1 MNSSFFEKS
10 PMCYE
15 KSDRPELTMM
25 SLAMTRSSNA
35 ATTADGRGRVKTQQS
50 EAATSLGGLR
60 QRKSALHGKRGTKL
74 LMQHNSTF
82 MRARKTHGHE

>member
-1 MNSSFFEKS
+1 MNSSFFERT

-15 KSDRPELTMM
+15 KSDRPEITMM

-50 EAATSLGGLR
+50 ETATSLGRLR
-60 QRKSALHGKRGTKL
+60 PRKSALQGQRGGKL
-74 LMQHNSTF
+74 LM
-82 MRARKTHGHE
+82 